1 MNTIDYVGERLWIG
15 HIGNGFVVLSFVSA
29 LLACIL
35 FYISAK
41 NKNHLNFARLAFNL
55 HSISVLGIAGT
66 LFFMLF
72 NHFFE
77 YQYVWQHSNTDMDM
91 KFILSCF
98 WEGQEGSFLLWT
110 FWNVV
115 LGLILKKQLKDG
127 LWEIPVMTIFALVQV
142 FLASMLL
149 GVYLFDFKIGSNP
162 FLLLRQ
168 HAEFSNLPFIQ
179 NAN

>member
-41 NKNHLNFARLAFNL
+41 NKNHLNFARVAFNL

-72 NHFFE
+72 NHFFGSTE
-77 YQYVWQHSNTDMDM
+77 QKTGLKVYIDSLTTIKFLRKRSN
-91 KFILSCF
+91 FVI
-98 WEGQEGSFLLWT
+98 
-110 FWNVV
+110 V
-115 LGLILKKQLKDG
+115 L
-127 LWEIPVMTIFALVQV
+127 
-142 FLASMLL
+142 
-149 GVYLFDFKIGSNP
+149 
-162 FLLLRQ
+162 
-168 HAEFSNLPFIQ
+168 
-179 NAN
+179 